1 MKHPGGKVHLGTIA
15 IACIAASAVAA
26 ILATRVPRT
35 LASSQSP
42 RASDPAK
49 QPSSRVIAAA
59 NHSPRISY
67 AKLPMSF
74 EPNLGQSDPQ
84 VRFLSRG
91 QGYTLFITPSE
102 AVLSMRSPSKN
113 SHPDSLA
120 SSRAKSRK
128 TAPGIR
134 RAAST
139 RGNDTK
145 KDGAGE
151 SAVVRIALKGA
162 ARAPQIEGVDRMA
175 GRSNYFIG
183 NDPKKWHTDVPN
195 YAKVELKSAYPGIDL
210 IYHGSAQ
217 AQLEYD
223 FRLAPGADSNAIRL
237 GFSGAGKLA
246 LNEQGDLIVSVG
258 ESKLVEH
265 APAIYQETGG
275 GRRTVAGGWKLRG
288 AHEAGFQVAGYDRSK
303 PIVIDPVL
311 LYSTY
316 LGGSGDFIGDQGNG
330 IAVDS
335 FRDAYV
341 TGTTASTDFPTLNA
355 FHNSCSSCSSG
366 RTAAFVTKFNP
377 SASGAASLLYSS
389 YFGGSVGESGYGIAV
404 DSLGNAYVTGFTSS
418 PDFPTKNAFQGSC
431 ASGECAFVAKLNP
444 AAVGPASLLY
454 STYLGGAGGDVGDA
468 IAVDSAGNAYVT
480 GFTHSIAN
488 SSCTGSGAPALCC
501 TGSGT
506 GTCVAFPTLNA
517 YQSTCPSVYGPNSCF
532 AAFVAKLNPSLS
544 GTPSLLYSSYLGGSG
559 GSTGG
564 DQGNGVAVDSAG
576 FVYVTGVTYS
586 TDFPALNAFQS
597 AMGGTS
603 NSSFQP
609 AGWMGDGSTENFA
622 TTLND
627 APVGPGTLGLHYT
640 IGGTT
645 YFADDNSDGA
655 ISGSFL
661 TGIVDYSSGIVSLSF
676 SSPPDNGAPITVA
689 YEHVATS
696 NAFVTKM
703 DTTQSGPASLLYSTY
718 LGGSYGFS
726 GSFDGD
732 SGAGIAVDSAG
743 NAYVTGLAFSTDFPT
758 LNAFQSVNHAAGNG
772 QPTAFVAKLNPAA
785 SGSPSLL
792 YSTYLGGSGSISGG
806 DQGAGIAVESPGFA
820 YVTGYTYSTDFPTL
834 NAFQSTCPSESGPLG
849 CDAAFVAKLNPS
861 LSGTASLLYSTY
873 LGGTASDQAA
883 GIAVDSSGN
892 AYVTGQAF
900 STDFPTLNAFQSVNN
915 AAASGLS
922 NAFMTELSPANLPTP
937 SATATAT
944 ATRTAT
950 PTATATATKT
960 ATPTAT
966 ATATATPTVT
976 ATPSAIATTALTAAP
991 AKLSFGNVDATATSK
1006 PKKVTLTNKGTN
1018 AAVIGS
1024 VTATT
1029 PFVIASVGDTC
1040 SGKSIAAKKKCS
1052 FDVEFAPATPGAVT
1066 GGSIEVTYNG
1076 ASPKVSLSGAGIA
1089 VTLKAPSKET
1099 FSPVAAGGTG
1109 KPKKIKISNPAT
1121 VSVTLGITSIG
1132 GTDPTAFTITAN
1144 SCAGTLVAKPGNCTI
1159 TMEFTPGSGAT
1170 GEQSAKVGFSYTYG
1184 ANSGVVSIPISG
1196 KVK

>member
-134 RAAST
+134 RAAAT
-139 RGNDTK
+139 RGTDTK

-355 FHNSCSSCSSG
+355 FHSSCSSCSSG

-377 SASGAASLLYSS
+377 SASGAASLLFSS
-389 YFGGSVGESGYGIAV
+389 YFGGSGNESGYGIAV
-404 DSLGNAYVTGFTSS
+404 DSFGNAYVTGFTSS
-418 PDFPTKNAFQGSC
+418 TDFPILNAYQDTC
-431 ASGECAFVAKLNP
+431 ASAECAFVAKLNP

-454 STYLGGAGGDVGDA
+454 STYLGGSSADYGTG

-480 GFTHSIAN
+480 GHARSAD
-488 SSCTGSGAPALCC
+488 
-501 TGSGT
+501 
-506 GTCVAFPTLNA
+506 FPTLNA
-517 YQSTCPSVYGPNSCF
+517 FQSTCPSASGPNGCF
-532 AAFVAKLNPSLS
+532 AAFVAKLNPSVS
-544 GTPSLLYSSYLGGSG
+544 GPASLLYSTYLGGG
-559 GSTGG
+559 GSLLGD
-564 DQGNGVAVDSAG
+564 DQGNGIAVDSSG
-576 FVYVTGVTYS
+576 FAYVTGVTYS
-586 TDFPALNAFQS
+586 TNFPVLNAFQS
-597 AMGGTS
+597 GMGSVS

-609 AGWMGDGSTENFA
+609 SGWTGDQSTLVFA
-622 TTLND
+622 TTLTD
-627 APVGPGTLGLHYT
+627 APVGPGTVGLHYT
-640 IGGTT
+640 IGGIT
-645 YFADDNSDGA
+645 YFAEDNSDGA

-661 TGIVDYSSGIVSLSF
+661 TGSVGYFSGQISLSF
-676 SSPPDNGAPITVA
+676 SEPPDYGTPITVA
-689 YEHVATS
+689 YSQVAAS
-696 NAFVTKM
+696 NAFVAKF
-703 DTTQSGPASLLYSTY
+703 DTTQSGMASLLYSTY
-718 LGGSYGFS
+718 LGGSGNTSVGY
-726 GSFDGD
+726 GD
-732 SGAGIAVDSAG
+732 SATGIAVDSAG
-743 NAYVTGLAFSTDFPT
+743 NAYVTGQAFSTDFPT
-758 LNAFQSVNHAAGNG
+758 LNAFQSINYAAGNG
-772 QPTAFVAKLNPAA
+772 QPTAFVAELNPAA
-785 SGSPSLL
+785 SGPSSLL
-792 YSTYLGGSGSISGG
+792 YSTYLGGSGSSIGG
-806 DQGAGIAVESPGFA
+806 DQGEGIAVESPDFA
-820 YVTGYTYSTDFPTL
+820 YVTGYTYSIDFPVL
-834 NAFQSTCPSESGPLG
+834 NSFQSFCPSEAGPLG

-861 LSGTASLLYSTY
+861 LSGTGSLIYSTY
-873 LGGTASDQAA
+873 LGGSARDQAA

-900 STDFPTLNAFQSVNN
+900 STDFPTFNAFQSVNN

-922 NAFMTELSPANLPTP
+922 NAFVTELSPAIGPSPTA
-937 SATATAT
+937 S
-944 ATRTAT
+944 
-950 PTATATATKT
+950 ATATATKT

-966 ATATATPTVT
+966 ATKTATPTATATSTATVT
-976 ATPSAIATTALTAAP
+976 ATPTTTPTAVSSPTTLSAAP
-991 AKLSFGNVDATATSK
+991 TKLSFGNVDATATSK
-1006 PKKVTLTNKGTN
+1006 PKKVTLTDKGTA

-1024 VTATT
+1024 VTASA
-1029 PFVIASVGDTC
+1029 PFAIASAADTC
-1040 SGKSIAAKKKCS
+1040 SGKTIAAKKTCS
-1052 FDVEFAPATPGAVT
+1052 FDVEFAPVTPGAVT
-1066 GGSIEVTYNG
+1066 GGSIEVSYNG
-1076 ASPKVSLSGAGIA
+1076 TSPAVSLSGTGIA
-1089 VTLKAPSKET
+1089 VKLTGPSKVT
-1099 FSPVAAGGTG
+1099 FSSVAAGGTG
-1109 KPKKIKISNPAT
+1109 TPKKIKISNPAT
-1121 VSVTLGITSIG
+1121 VSVSLGATSVFGI
-1132 GTDPTAFTITAN
+1132 DPTAFTITAN
-1144 SCAGTLVAKPGNCTI
+1144 GCTGTLAAKGNCTI
-1159 TMEFTPGSGAT
+1159 TMEFTPGAHAT
-1170 GEQSAKVGFSYTYG
+1170 GAQSATVGSDYTYG
-1184 ANSGVVSIPISG
+1184 ANAGVVSVPISG
-1196 KVK
+1196 TVK